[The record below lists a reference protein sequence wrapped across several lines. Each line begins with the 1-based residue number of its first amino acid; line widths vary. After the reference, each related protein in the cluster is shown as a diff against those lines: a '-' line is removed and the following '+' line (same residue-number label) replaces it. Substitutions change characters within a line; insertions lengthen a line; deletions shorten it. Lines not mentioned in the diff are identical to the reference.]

1 MSAKIKVLGIGGAG
15 NNVVNRMVGVVN
27 GVEFVAVN
35 TDTQDLAE
43 SRADIKLA
51 IGEKTTKGLG
61 SGGDPSI
68 GQRSAEESFETIKDT
83 LKGTDLVFI
92 TAGMGGGTGTG
103 AAPIV
108 ALAARELGILTVGV
122 VTKPF
127 EFEGKHRM
135 RNAEIGISNLSKFVD
150 CNIVVPNQKLV
161 EKTKGGTTM
170 LEAFAIADDI
180 LRQGVQCITDL
191 IVKNM
196 TINIDFADIAAVM
209 RDSGIAH
216 MGIGEASGDN
226 RILKAIQK
234 SFHRGYRGS
243 NYFRSRRSSLASA
256 KETPLSKRISNSSRS
271 LLRPMATPLVS
282 PMATP
287 SSTPSSYLTARASSQ
302 FHSVNN
308 IFFYSYK
315 CAHLQN
321 LYQVSRYTYST
332 SEPCS
337 LKKYNKIFLLRQVFI
352 ATLIAS
358 AKFIEF
364 KLDFISLS
372 EPDAHTLLTRWRT
385 TAGWSF
391 SELKNYQNKK
401 KYPYTNALSKTCYYH
416 FSEFPNFCF
425 RS

>member
-68 GQRSAEESFETIKDT
+68 GQRSAEESFETIKET

-226 RILKAIQK
+226 RILKAIQQAIHSPILETSIK
-234 SFHRGYRGS
+234 NASQIIMSVMGGDDLAIHEVA
-243 NYFRSRRSSLASA
+243 NYGIMVKDVLDDNCNIIFGADLNPAFNG
-256 KETPLSKRISNSSRS
+256 KVRIIIIATGFTGNNMINEKPQLGTSHSHTHEQSHAHA
-271 LLRPMATPLVS
+271 ATP
-282 PMATP
+282 P
-287 SSTPSSYLTARASSQ
+287 
-302 FHSVNN
+302 
-308 IFFYSYK
+308 
-315 CAHLQN
+315 
-321 LYQVSRYTYST
+321 
-332 SEPCS
+332 
-337 LKKYNKIFLLRQVFI
+337 KIVD
-352 ATLIAS
+352 
-358 AKFIEF
+358 KVH
-364 KLDFISLS
+364 
-372 EPDAHTLLTRWRT
+372 DALP
-385 TAGWSF
+385 
-391 SELKNYQNKK
+391 
-401 KYPYTNALSKTCYYH
+401 PYIRKM
-416 FSEFPNFCF
+416 
-425 RS
+425 RGK